1 MTMTKLLACAA
12 VALTVLA
19 GCMLGPDYQ
28 RPKLPIPAEHPDA
41 DPPVPGREAMSLADL
56 EWFQLFQDEALQAL
70 IHTALQQNYDVRIA
84 VARVLEAQAELGITR
99 SFLLP
104 QIGGSGTVARNRV
117 SEERFLAPPAGPNEG
132 NTFFLGLSLLYE
144 VDLWGR
150 LRRETEAARATLLST
165 EWAHRAVL
173 VTLVANVAR
182 AYFELRELD
191 LALEIARR
199 TFASREKSLRLTQVR
214 KDEGVATQLDIRQ
227 AENLFYTVAARI
239 PDLER
244 RITQKE
250 NEIRLLLAQP
260 PGDIRRGLPLTAQPF
275 PPEIPAGLP
284 AALVDRR
291 PDIRQAEEVLVAANA
306 QIGAAKALY
315 FPKISLTGLLG
326 LESEDLKDFVSASAR
341 TWSIGADMLQPIF
354 NAGRIRAINEAV
366 AARYLQTLAGY
377 EQVIQTAFRE
387 VSDALVGYRKTRAQR
402 VQQALL
408 VKAVA
413 DSAALANIRF
423 IEGIDSYF
431 QVLDAERQL
440 FDAELELARV
450 QTNEL
455 LAIVQLYRALGGGW
469 NPAPATAGAAA
480 DAPTAVMT
488 ASPR

>member
-1 MTMTKLLACAA
+1 
-12 VALTVLA
+12 
-19 GCMLGPDYQ
+19 
-28 RPKLPIPAEHPDA
+28 
-41 DPPVPGREAMSLADL
+41 MSLADL
-56 EWFQLFQDEALQAL
+56 KWYQRFQYEALQAL
-70 IHTALQQNYDVRIA
+70 IQTALQQNYDVRIA
-84 VARVLEAQAELGITR
+84 VARILEAQAQLGVTR
-99 SFLLP
+99 SFLFP
-104 QIGGSGTVARNRV
+104 QIDGNAIIARDRI
-117 SEERFLAPPAGPNEG
+117 SEERHLTPPPGQSEG
-132 NTFFLGLSLLYE
+132 NTFFLGLSLFYE
-144 VDLWGR
+144 IDFWGR

-214 KDEGVATQLDIRQ
+214 KEEGVATQLDIRQ
-227 AENLFYTVAARI
+227 AENLFYTVSARI

-275 PPEIPAGLP
+275 PPEIPTGLP
-284 AALVDRR
+284 AALLDRR

-315 FPKISLTGLLG
+315 FPRISLTGILG
-326 LESEDLKDFVSASAR
+326 IESEDLKDFVTASAR
-341 TWSIGADMLQPIF
+341 TWSIGADLLQPIF
-354 NAGRIRAINEAV
+354 NAGRIRSINEAA
-366 AARYLQTLAGY
+366 AARHLQTLAGY

-408 VKAVA
+408 VKVLA

-423 IEGIDSYF
+423 IEGIDSYL

-455 LAIVQLYRALGGGW
+455 LNIVQLYRALGGGW
-469 NPAPATAGAAA
+469 HADPPTAGAAA
-480 DAPTAVMT
+480 DAPSVVQT
-488 ASPR
+488 ASQR